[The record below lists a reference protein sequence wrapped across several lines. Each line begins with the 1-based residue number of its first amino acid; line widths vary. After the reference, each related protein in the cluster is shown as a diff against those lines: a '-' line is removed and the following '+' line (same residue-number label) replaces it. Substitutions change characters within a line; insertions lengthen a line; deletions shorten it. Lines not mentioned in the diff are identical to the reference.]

1 MSQTITIT
9 LESRHIWRLQ
19 EALLNSANDWHT
31 IAYEAQIGKRPNASP
46 EGAQLL
52 AQDTLE
58 CLEIIKSQLTEV

>member
-9 LESRHIWRLQ
+9 LESRHVWRLE
-19 EALLNSANDWHT
+19 EALLKNATDWQT
-31 IAYEAQIGKRPNASP
+31 IAHKALMGERPNASL

-52 AQDTLE
+52 AQDALE

>member
-9 LESRHIWRLQ
+9 LESRHIWRLE
-19 EALLNSANDWHT
+19 EALLNTAAEWHT
-31 IAYEAQIGKRPNASP
+31 IAHKALMGERPNASP

-58 CLEIIKSQLTEV
+58 CLEIIKSQLTEA